1 MRKEEYTANAH
12 KMIII
17 IILLFSLV
25 FMPFHEDDEHIL
37 KESAMLLQFMFR
49 LCENVIAILGRR
61 WWWKR
66 IEGESKIFIVYCA
79 NRIHII
85 LDKSH

>member
-25 FMPFHEDDEHIL
+25 FMPFHGDDEHIL

-61 WWWKR
+61 WCSGGGRELRGVEDFYSLLCK
-66 IEGESKIFIVYCA
+66 
-79 NRIHII
+79 
-85 LDKSH
+85 